1 MDIYIVRH
9 GETQWNKEEVF
20 RGRRDVPLN
29 EAGKGQA
36 KQAAAYF
43 AGMPVARIVS
53 SPLARAVET
62 AEAIGLA
69 THVSVETAEE
79 FIDIN
84 FGVWEGLPLREVKE
98 RFPADFAIWRTSPE
112 KLRIEGGET
121 LGEAR
126 QRASDGLARLA
137 GLDGAVVIT
146 THRVICKV
154 LVLHLLNMGNE
165 HFWDMLYDPGS
176 ITLLEGK
183 AGRFTLVFSNDAC
196 RRREDGRPAKQY
208 RDF

>member
-1 MDIYIVRH
+1 
-9 GETQWNKEEVF
+9 VF
-20 RGRRDVPLN
+20 RGRKDVPLN
-29 EAGKGQA
+29 EAGKAQA
-36 KQAAAYF
+36 KQAGAYF

-69 THVSVETAEE
+69 TGVSVETAEE

-84 FGVWEGLPLREVKE
+84 FGVWEGLTLREVKE
-98 RFPADFAIWRTSPE
+98 RFPADFATWRTSPE

-126 QRASDGLARLA
+126 QRVSDGLARLA
-137 GLDGAVVIT
+137 GPDGAVVIA
-146 THRVICKV
+146 THRVICKI

-183 AGRFTLVFSNDAC
+183 AGRFTLAFSNDTHHQ
-196 RRREDGRPAKQY
+196 RHDRFPGRPY
-208 RDF
+208 SDF